1 MSCDSEPR
9 DEVGDT
15 PFSRAPASLI
25 SIVMPFRDAETTI
38 GIAVHSIV
46 LQTYRD
52 WELLLCDDGSTDGS
66 ADIARSFN
74 DERLVVWSD
83 GERKTLAPRLN
94 ECIDRARGKYLARMD
109 ADDVAYPDR
118 FEKQLRFLESHPEVD
133 LVGGRAV
140 VFGGN
145 GALIG
150 KRIGPQ
156 THQEIV
162 RKLRFGS
169 SPLMHPTFFG
179 RVSWFRRF
187 RYAGGAVRC
196 EDHDILL
203 RAAATSVYAN
213 LPDILLGYREEKLDL
228 TRIDA
233 SRRNW
238 LRRRLEAAR
247 TVPDFVEVGLLA
259 CTTVA
264 KMSLDRIAV
273 WSGLNHRLLRHRA
286 LPVQPS
292 EREEWEEVWRK
303 VNNSARL
310 IAAEKATRN
319 DGLPPSQHGSED
331 CVR

>member
-1 MSCDSEPR
+1 METALVS
-9 DEVGDT
+9 V
-15 PFSRAPASLI
+15 A
-25 SIVMPFRDAETTI
+25 MPFCNAAKTI
-38 GIAVHSIV
+38 GLSIRSI
-46 LQTYRD
+46 LAQAYPN
-52 WELLLCDDGSTDGS
+52 WELLLCDDGSRDGS

-94 ECIDRARGKYLARMD
+94 ECIERARGEYLARMD
-109 ADDVAYPDR
+109 ADDVAYPTR
-118 FEKQLRFLESHPEVD
+118 FEKQRRFLESHPEVD
-133 LVGGRAV
+133 LAGAGAV
-140 VFGGN
+140 VFGRN
-145 GALIG
+145 GRLIG
-150 KRIGPQ
+150 KRTGPQ

-187 RYAGGAVRC
+187 GYAGSALRC
-196 EDHDILL
+196 EDHDLL
-203 RAAATSVYAN
+203 FRAASTSVYAN
-213 LPDILLGYREEKLDL
+213 LPDMLLGYREENLDL

-238 LRRRLEAAR
+238 LRRRLEAADTPR
-247 TVPDFVEVGLLA
+247 DFMEVGLLA

-273 WSGLNHRLLRHRA
+273 WSGLNHKLLRHRA
-286 LPVQPS
+286 LPVQPR

-303 VNNSARL
+303 VSRAPL
-310 IAAEKATRN
+310 MASDDASTN
-319 DGLPPSQHGSED
+319 DEQLA
-331 CVR
+331 V

>member
-1 MSCDSEPR
+1 METALVS
-9 DEVGDT
+9 V
-15 PFSRAPASLI
+15 A
-25 SIVMPFRDAETTI
+25 MPFCSAQSTI
-38 GIAVHSIV
+38 GPSIRSI
-46 LQTYRD
+46 LAQAYPN

-66 ADIARSFN
+66 ADVARSFN

-118 FEKQLRFLESHPEVD
+118 FEKQLRFLESHSEVD
-133 LVGGRAV
+133 LVGGGAV
-140 VFGGN
+140 VFGRN

-162 RKLRFGS
+162 RRLRFGS
-169 SPLMHPTFFG
+169 SPLVHPTFFG
-179 RVSWFRRF
+179 RTSWFRRF
-187 RYAGGAVRC
+187 GYAGSAFRC
-196 EDHDILL
+196 EDHDLL
-203 RAAATSVYAN
+203 FRAAPTSVYAN
-213 LPDILLGYREEKLDL
+213 LPDILLGYREENLDL

-233 SRRNW
+233 SRTRW

-247 TVPDFVEVGLLA
+247 TVPDFVEVGLLG
-259 CTTVA
+259 CTIVA
-264 KMSLDRIAV
+264 KMSLDRVAV

-286 LPVQPS
+286 RPVQPR
-292 EREEWEEVWRK
+292 EKEEWEEVWRQ

-310 IAAEKATRN
+310 IAAQKATSN